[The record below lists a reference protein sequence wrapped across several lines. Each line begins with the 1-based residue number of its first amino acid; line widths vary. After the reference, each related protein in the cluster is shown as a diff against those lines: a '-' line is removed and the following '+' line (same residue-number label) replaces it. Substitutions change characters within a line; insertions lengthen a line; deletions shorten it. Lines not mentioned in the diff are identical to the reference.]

1 MANIVCMPKQGLQMT
16 EGTITRWLVGEG
28 ETVSEGQPLFEM
40 ETDKLTITIDSVY
53 AGKLLKIIH
62 PAGDTVPITQ
72 PIAVIGEEGEKIDL
86 PESAEKAPETEKEA
100 SAPIH
105 TEAVEQPAHEEASP
119 REGGRIFATPRART
133 LAQKEGI
140 DVEKINGTGPD
151 SLIVE
156 RDVLSVPKVAAT
168 PVAKKLAQKEG
179 IDLSAVEGSGP
190 RGKIMKSDIRDAG
203 TKPSDAEE
211 TIVEF
216 KGMRKAISDNMM
228 QSLHNSAQANHK
240 IRVDMTQAGLIRRTY
255 QSAGKQLSYNDI
267 LIMALSHALMEHPYM
282 NATVEDGN
290 IRIKHYVNMGVAVAV
305 DNGLIVPTIF
315 GAHTMTLEEIHSA
328 AEEKIKLARSGG
340 LSRSDYSGGTFT
352 ITNLG
357 MFGLD
362 EFTAILNPPQVGI
375 LAVGAIIETPVV
387 RDGQIV
393 VRPMATLTLTYDHR
407 AVDGAPAAKFLQRL
421 KALIENPYLFI
432 LL

>member
-16 EGTITRWLVGEG
+16 EGTITRWLVREG
-28 ETVSEGQPLFEM
+28 ETVSVGQPLFEM
-40 ETDKLTITIDSVY
+40 ETDKLTITIDSPY
-53 AGKLLKIIH
+53 SGTLLKILH
-62 PAGDTVPITQ
+62 PAGDTVPIAR
-72 PIAVIGEEGEKIDL
+72 PIAVIGKVEENFEL
-86 PESAEKAPETEKEA
+86 PESGEKPFVKEKEPPAVTPSTAEKAF
-100 SAPIH
+100 
-105 TEAVEQPAHEEASP
+105 VESSSH
-119 REGGRIFATPRART
+119 EGGRIFATPRAKT
-133 LAQKEGI
+133 LAQKDGVDI
-140 DVEKINGTGPD
+140 EKIQGTGPD
-151 SLIVE
+151 GLIIE
-156 RDVLSVPKVAAT
+156 RDVRNVPKVTAT

-179 IDLSAVEGSGP
+179 IDLSAVEGSGS

-240 IRVDMTQAGLIRRTY
+240 IRVDMTQAGLIRQAYRA
-255 QSAGKQLSYNDI
+255 AGRQVSYNDI

-282 NATVEDGN
+282 NATVVDGK
-290 IRIKHYVNMGVAVAV
+290 IYIKHYVNMGVAVAV

-315 GAHTMTLEEIHSA
+315 GTHTMSLDEIHKA
-328 AEEKIKLARSGG
+328 AEEKIRLARSGG
-340 LSRSDYSGGTFT
+340 LSKSDYSGGTFT
-352 ITNLG
+352 ISNLG

-375 LAVGAIIETPVV
+375 LAVGAIVETPVV
-387 RDGQIV
+387 QNGQIT
-393 VRPMATLTLTYDHR
+393 VRPMVTLSLTYDHR

-421 KALIENPYLFI
+421 KELLETPYLFLI
-432 LL
+432 L